1 MKRRII
7 LTTMVIIG
15 MIGMFFI
22 GVRVGR
28 QEEFDE
34 RSKVVY
40 EYEYTTNTNYTDVF
54 GNTGHVCYV
63 QGKGALTFADEKM
76 AEFFM
81 EEYRNS
87 DGTMKIVDA
96 YYDDS
101 DL

>member
-7 LTTMVIIG
+7 LTAMIGMIG

-34 RSKVVY
+34 RSTVVY
-40 EYEYTTNTNYTDVF
+40 EFEYTTNDREWN
-54 GNTGHVCYV
+54 CM
-63 QGKGALTFADEKM
+63 GKGGLTFADEKM
-76 AEFFM
+76 AEFVM

-101 DL
+101 DF